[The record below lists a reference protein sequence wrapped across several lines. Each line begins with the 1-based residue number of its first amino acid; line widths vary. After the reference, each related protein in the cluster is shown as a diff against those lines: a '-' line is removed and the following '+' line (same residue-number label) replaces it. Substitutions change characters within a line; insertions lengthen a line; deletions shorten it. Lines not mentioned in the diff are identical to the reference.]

1 MNHFRARR
9 LLASLP
15 DGTLEPAVETA
26 VRAHAEGCAHCT
38 RRLGEYEAMDDL
50 LRSLPASL
58 VPRADSHAADA
69 AIAALARHAER
80 RREPR
85 WLRLPVHPIGAVATA
100 AALLL
105 GVFLLTPPFEF
116 DTAEPFNAVVLA
128 SARRSSEAPVRP
140 RRHSETSRPAAH
152 QQTPESYFLPG
163 AAR

>member
-15 DGTLEPAVETA
+15 DGTLEPAVEA
-26 VRAHAEGCAHCT
+26 VVRAHVKGCARCA
-38 RRLGEYEAMDDL
+38 RRLAEYAAMEDL

-58 VPRADSHAADA
+58 VPRSESRAADV
-69 AIAALARHAER
+69 AIVALARHAER

-116 DTAEPFNAVVLA
+116 ETSEPFNAVVLA
-128 SARRSSEAPVRP
+128 SARSGFETPARSRRA
-140 RRHSETSRPAAH
+140 RHSSRPAAH
-152 QQTPESYFLPG
+152 QQTPESYLLP
-163 AAR
+163 AVAR